1 MQGSVHFLRGSERAG
16 AASRDELFVDQCL
29 IYVYMSDAEV
39 SNSDVTALLLRL
51 SEGEEA
57 ALDEL
62 LPAVYDEL
70 RGLAHRHL
78 RSEPDDLTL
87 RTTELVHEAY
97 MKLIDHSAVEWE
109 NRQHF
114 FAVAARAMRQVLVD
128 HARRRSADKRG
139 GEASSHPL
147 EEVTPKTPRPPV
159 AVLAVDQALDRL
171 AEIDERRSQVVECRF
186 FGGYT
191 IAETAEVLDVSASTV
206 ERDWRTAKAWLQRE
220 LRE

>member
-1 MQGSVHFLRGSERAG
+1 
-16 AASRDELFVDQCL
+16 
-29 IYVYMSDAEV
+29 MSDMEA
-39 SNSDVTALLLRL
+39 SDTDVTALLLRM
-51 SEGEEA
+51 SNGQEVQE
-57 ALDEL
+57 EL
-62 LPAVYDEL
+62 LPVVYDEL
-70 RGLAHRHL
+70 RRLAHRHL

-87 RTTELVHEAY
+87 RTTELAHEAY
-97 MKLIDHSAVEWE
+97 LKLIDHSAVDWE
-109 NRQHF
+109 DRQHF

-139 GEASSHPL
+139 GETPAHPL
-147 EEVTPKTPRPPV
+147 SEVTPKTPRPPV
-159 AVLAVDQALDRL
+159 AVLAVNQALDRL